1 MFAKVAVDCRLAECT
16 VCYVL
21 QSCLLCTYRQYF
33 SQSLLSLPTA
43 AANDIHKFCALHLWK
58 PLSATLLLYTKRSK
72 YLQLISLQESSG
84 TDLSTFCLFLCS
96 PFFYPPLLSSPK
108 ALLSGP
114 RNLAHSEKH
123 SWKAFSPPDQGDFFI
138 HSLPLLLLLLLHQI
152 FSYSHDTRTLRLSSA
167 LHVYKWKNPCF
178 NDCQKTCAGSQ
189 KLVYLI
195 KKKKQKYNFSANEG
209 MLAFFNWKSS
219 LTLSDRIRSIM
230 RAALEFLGM

>member
-1 MFAKVAVDCRLAECT
+1 MFAKVAVDYRLAECT

-123 SWKAFSPPDQGDFFI
+123 SWKAFSPPDQGGAGCQTEGREDTSRPGKNQRGTGQKARDQGP
-138 HSLPLLLLLLLHQI
+138 HVRRELQD
-152 FSYSHDTRTLRLSSA
+152 HD
-167 LHVYKWKNPCF
+167 
-178 NDCQKTCAGSQ
+178 G
-189 KLVYLI
+189 
-195 KKKKQKYNFSANEG
+195 G
-209 MLAFFNWKSS
+209 
-219 LTLSDRIRSIM
+219 
-230 RAALEFLGM
+230 

>member
-58 PLSATLLLYTKRSK
+58 PLSATLLLYTERSK

-138 HSLPLLLLLLLHQI
+138 HSLLLLLLLLHQI
-152 FSYSHDTRTLRLSSA
+152 FSCPCTLRLSSA

-195 KKKKQKYNFSANEG
+195 KKKRSRNTTSQPIRG
-209 MLAFFNWKSS
+209 CWLSS
-219 LTLSDRIRSIM
+219 TGRALSPSPTGSG
-230 RAALEFLGM
+230 L

>member
-1 MFAKVAVDCRLAECT
+1 MFVKVAVDYRLAECT
-16 VCYVL
+16 VCNVL

-33 SQSLLSLPTA
+33 SQPLLSLPTA

-152 FSYSHDTRTLRLSSA
+152 FSCPCTLRLSSA

-178 NDCQKTCAGSQ
+178 NDCQKTCAGSH
-189 KLVYLI
+189 LI
-195 KKKKQKYNFSANEG
+195 GLLNNKKRSRNTTSQPMRG
-209 MLAFFNWKSS
+209 CWLSS
-219 LTLSDRIRSIM
+219 TGRALSPSPTGSG
-230 RAALEFLGM
+230 L